1 MESTITS
8 MDEFDLDLDID
19 ITDSATA
26 AKSAQEPQLM
36 TQVCP
41 ITAWPCSA

>member
-1 MESTITS
+1 MENTITS
-8 MDEFDLDLDID
+8 MDEFDLDIDID

-26 AKSAQEPQLM
+26 TKGAQEPMLM